1 LLNVWFSE
9 AIKTS
14 NWPFC
19 IEMIQLFAACP
30 ISAARLKDNVET
42 NQAPRLINQLRHELK
57 LEANIR
63 FVIHQIVGSVV
74 K

>member
-1 LLNVWFSE
+1 
-9 AIKTS
+9 
-14 NWPFC
+14 
-19 IEMIQLFAACP
+19 MIQLFAACP